1 MKNLRLGVKLIGG
14 FSLVAAIVLVV
25 GVIGLIGSMQLSD
38 DITEIGQVRLPS
50 IENLL
55 RVEIAAEQLLLSQ
68 RTLMSEQLDMAE
80 RNSYMQE
87 FNVARDEFW
96 QYWAIFEALPAN
108 EEELRLSAE
117 FLREAEEYRA
127 SNTRWL
133 ELNAEFEALGILDP
147 NELVGNLERFKGD
160 HYALELE
167 VAMLL
172 LSGQDFQ
179 GGDDPTACNF
189 GRWLPTFETANP
201 ELRQLLRDIQGP
213 HNLFHQATGLLRA
226 ELRAGNRAE
235 AMDLFENTMMP
246 ASDEVFDYFDQMLA
260 LANRANSLREEIA
273 ALVMGQITD
282 EMYDVMAVLDSLVAI
297 NDRIASE
304 SAAAA
309 VVNAQ
314 RVILTVSIGMAIGV
328 LLALIL
334 GIILTRMITKPVAL
348 GVAFAKTLANGDMTA
363 DLSVNQKD
371 EIGVLA
377 DALRNMKNK
386 LTEVVREVQSATDN
400 VSSGSEQLSSAA
412 QQLSQG
418 AAEQASSGEEV
429 SSSME
434 EMSASIRQNS
444 DNAMTTDQL
453 AQKAAKDAS
462 SGGQAVSAT
471 VEAMKD
477 IAERIGIIEE
487 IARNTNLL
495 ALNAAI
501 EAARAGEHGKGFA
514 VVASEVRKLAE
525 RSQKAAVEIS
535 DVSRRSV
542 SIAEEA
548 GKTISGVVADISK
561 TAELVQEISASSN
574 EQNSGAE
581 QINTALIQLDQVTQQ
596 NAGSSE
602 EIASTA
608 EELSAQAEQLKQTMS
623 FFRVEGNAYRAPLA
637 APKQYSSGNS
647 GHSGQ
652 SGQGKTAHT
661 PPASPP
667 RQSRSTGIT
676 LAGDGQKGQGGS
688 SGKGIPVIN
697 LDDNDF
703 TEF

>member
-14 FSLVAAIVLVV
+14 FSLVAAIVFVV
-25 GVIGLIGSMQLSD
+25 GIVGLFGSNELSD
-38 DITEIGQVRLPS
+38 DIFEIGQVRLPS

-55 RVEIAAEQLLLSQ
+55 RAEITLEDMLLNQ
-68 RTLMSEQLDMAE
+68 RTLMSEDLTLAE
-80 RNSYMQE
+80 RAQYLAAFQDSRN
-87 FNVARDEFW
+87 DFW
-96 QYWAIFEALPAN
+96 TYWEAFAALEAT
-108 EEELRLSAE
+108 EEEQRLSAT
-117 FLREAEEYRA
+117 FLREIEDLRGL
-127 SNTRWL
+127 NDRWL
-133 ELNAEFEALGILDP
+133 EMNAAYEALGILDP
-147 NELVGNLERFKGD
+147 ADLVANLQRFRAD
-160 HYALELE
+160 HYDLELQ

-172 LSGQDFQ
+172 LTGQDFQ
-179 GGDDPTACNF
+179 GGDDATACNF
-189 GRWLPTFETANP
+189 GQWLPTFETTNP
-201 ELRQLLRDIQGP
+201 ELRQMLRDIQQP
-213 HNLFHQATGLLRA
+213 HNLFHQAAGLLRA

-235 AMDLFENTMMP
+235 ALDLFENTMMQ
-246 ASDEVFDYFDQMLA
+246 ASDEVFDYFDRMIA
-260 LANRANSLREEIA
+260 LANQANEYRQELSE
-273 ALVMGQITD
+273 LVMGPITY
-282 EMYDVMAVLDSLVAI
+282 EMYEAMDILDELVDI
-297 NDRIASE
+297 NDRISTQ
-304 SAAAA
+304 AAQDAE
-309 VVNAQ
+309 VNAR
-314 RVILTVSIGMAIGV
+314 RVIMTVTIGMVIGV

-334 GIILTRMITKPVAL
+334 GIVLTRMITKPVAL
-348 GVAFAKTLANGDMTA
+348 GVTFAKTLAKGDMTA

-377 DALRNMKNK
+377 DALRDMKNK

-471 VEAMKD
+471 VDAMKD

-623 FFRVEGNAYRAPLA
+623 FFRVDGNSYRAPLA
-637 APKQYSSGNS
+637 APKQHSSGQT
-647 GHSGQ
+647 GQ
-652 SGQGKTAHT
+652 SSQGKSAQQ
-661 PPASPP
+661 ASVSPP

-676 LAGDGQKGQGGS
+676 LAGDSQKAQGSS

-697 LDDNDF
+697 LEDNDF